1 MSPLLFVFIVFLSSF
16 VLAAIAVVA
25 VSQFLE
31 NKQQG
36 LEINGEASGLLK
48 LDELSSITLWDNL
61 LNRFDFVEGMRARI
75 AESDMTWSV
84 GRLTSLMLL
93 VGAFAFALLSRL
105 SWMPSWGAFLLSI
118 GAGSLPYLYVLR
130 RRAKRFDAFEKQF
143 PDALDFLSRSLRAGH
158 PLPVSLELLAQEE
171 SAPLSTEMRKT
182 AEERRLGM
190 QLDHALDNLAK
201 RVPLINVRIFVAAVK
216 MQSRTGGR
224 LSEVL
229 GGLAEGM
236 READAVEGEVK
247 ALAAHGKV
255 TGAVLTFLP
264 FLIAFM
270 MMLVNPGY
278 LNILLENP
286 TARLA
291 TAGCMLALV
300 AGHFV
305 IRKIVDVRL

>member
-1 MSPLLFVFIVFLSSF
+1 MSPLLFVIIVFLSSF

-31 NKQQG
+31 KKQQG
-36 LEINGEASGLLK
+36 LGGSGEASGLLK
-48 LDELSSITLWDNL
+48 VEELSSISLWDNL
-61 LNRFDFVEGMRARI
+61 LNRFHFGDSMRARI
-75 AESDMTWSV
+75 AESEMTWSV

-93 VGAFAFALLSRL
+93 VGAFVFALLFRL
-105 SWMPSWGAFLLSI
+105 SWMPYWVALPLSV
-118 GAGSLPYLYVLR
+118 GAGSLPYVYVLW
-130 RRAKRFDAFEKQF
+130 RRAKRFEAFEKQF

-158 PLPVSLELLAQEE
+158 PMPVSLELLAQEE
-171 SAPLSTEMRKT
+171 SPPLSIEMRKT

-190 QLDHALDNLAK
+190 QLDHALENLA
-201 RVPLINVRIFVAAVK
+201 RRLPLIHVRIFVAAVK

-224 LSEVL
+224 LSDVL

-255 TGAVLTFLP
+255 TGAVLTCLP
-264 FLIAFM
+264 FGIALM
-270 MMLVNPGY
+270 MTFVNPGY
-278 LNILLENP
+278 LNILLEHP
-286 TARLA
+286 TARLI
-291 TAGCMLALV
+291 TAGCLLGLV

-305 IRKIVDVRL
+305 IQKIVDVRL

>member
-48 LDELSSITLWDNL
+48 IEELSSITLWDNL

-105 SWMPSWGAFLLSI
+105 SWMPYWGAFLLSV
-118 GAGSLPYLYVLR
+118 GAGLLPYLYVLR

-224 LSEVL
+224 LSDVL

-286 TARLA
+286 TARLV